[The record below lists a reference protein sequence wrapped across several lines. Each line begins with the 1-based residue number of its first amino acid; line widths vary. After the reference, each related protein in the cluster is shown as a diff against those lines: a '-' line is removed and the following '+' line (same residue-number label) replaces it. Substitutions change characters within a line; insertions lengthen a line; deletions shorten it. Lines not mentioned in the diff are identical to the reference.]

1 MRMRVLRNIT
11 PEAMEMWIWR
21 NIAGGDEDEDIG
33 EYYAG
38 GDEDTEEY
46 TPEAMRTRT
55 LRIIRRRR

>member
-1 MRMRVLRNIT
+1 MRILRNIT
-11 PEAMEMWIWR
+11 PEAMEMWMWR

-46 TPEAMRTRT
+46 TPEAMRIRI